1 MPGVPEVLLGSFI
14 VTGAWVLVVLS
25 IRVRRLEKMPRN
37 PLSAQIGRL
46 QDKVRKLQAD
56 HEVHAQRQG
65 RHLRE
70 LDATTA
76 RLEGDLRAVAAQ
88 VERLPDAVVDRLR
101 RPQERPSTSYPRGSL
116 GSGRHPVMGEGPDD
130 ATQWVPETA

>member
-1 MPGVPEVLLGSFI
+1 MPDVPEVLIGSLT
-14 VTGAWVLVVLS
+14 VTGAWVLAVLS
-25 IRVRRLEKMPRN
+25 IRVRRLERVPRS

-56 HEVHAQRQG
+56 HEVYAQRQG
-65 RHLRE
+65 RRLRE

-88 VERLPDAVVDRLR
+88 VERLPDAVVEGLR
-101 RPQERPSTSYPRGSL
+101 RQEKRPSSYPRGSL
-116 GSGRHPVMGEGPDD
+116 GSGRHPFMSEGPDD
-130 ATQWVPETA
+130 TTQWVPESA

>member
-46 QDKVRKLQAD
+46 QDKVRKLQAED
-56 HEVHAQRQG
+56 RKS
-65 RHLRE
+65 
-70 LDATTA
+70 
-76 RLEGDLRAVAAQ
+76 
-88 VERLPDAVVDRLR
+88 VV
-101 RPQERPSTSYPRGSL
+101 
-116 GSGRHPVMGEGPDD
+116 
-130 ATQWVPETA
+130 